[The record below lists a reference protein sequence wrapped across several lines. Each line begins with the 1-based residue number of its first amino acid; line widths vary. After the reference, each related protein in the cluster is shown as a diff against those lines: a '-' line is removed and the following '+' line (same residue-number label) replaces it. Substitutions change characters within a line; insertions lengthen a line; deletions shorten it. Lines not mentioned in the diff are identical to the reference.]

1 MAFAAAIPLI
11 IAGAQIAIPFIVD
24 LINSGKKPDGTAL
37 TQEEIK
43 ALQAFVDSQHEAIQG
58 LEG

>member
-1 MAFAAAIPLI
+1 MPIPIALI
-11 IAGAQIAIPFIVD
+11 VAGAQIAIPFIVD

-37 TQEEIK
+37 TQDEIK
-43 ALQAFVDSQHEAIQG
+43 ALQAFVDSNHETIQN